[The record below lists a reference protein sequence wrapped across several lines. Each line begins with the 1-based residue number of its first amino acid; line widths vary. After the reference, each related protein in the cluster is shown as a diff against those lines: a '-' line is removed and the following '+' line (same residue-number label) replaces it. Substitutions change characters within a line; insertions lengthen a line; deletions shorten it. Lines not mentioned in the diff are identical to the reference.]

1 MHDRIPAP
9 GKANRVKITMD
20 DGTAIEGVLS
30 YADDATQEG
39 SAYIKANVLPDD
51 VCAKLNIDPETSE
64 PKDAFLAAA
73 QRIIYENAY
82 SEQAPLLGMEEDRPT
97 ATAEFNVGAIG
108 EYVLALG
115 GYLSGSDTSSYT
127 GVAYNVNTLTQTA
140 VTADRVGP
148 CGNSAPVGDYIIFA
162 GGGRYNSSGGSF
174 AVAIN
179 EMLTTTNAP
188 RLNDSGGRGVGAAC
202 NDSYAIFAGGFYGSQ
217 PRDCFTAY
225 SETLTADYSLY
236 FSAGQ
241 YIGGATAGDGEYAL
255 LAGYYKGGNSD
266 YTRGDVYSYS
276 TTLTQQKITSLPG
289 NRCGS
294 GGASINGYAIFAGGS
309 SRSLSSPT
317 NDVVAYSATLTQSGP
332 ANLSTARVPGK
343 STTNGGGCNTTNYA
357 VISGTEDFAAE
368 MYNSTLAKSQLP
380 ALPTP
385 IAYAAVASSDD
396 KVFFFARDN
405 TTFPVIVGMWDA
417 VNQYRLN
424 LTIPMG
430 WAYDFGGGATTVTEE
445 TQISLA
451 SPNPFNGVVYPSMI
465 TRTGAITG
473 NL

>member
-1 MHDRIPAP
+1 MYDRIPAA

-39 SAYIKANVLPDD
+39 SVYIKANVLPDD
-51 VCAKLNIDPETSE
+51 VCAKLHIDPETSE

-115 GYLSGSDTSSYT
+115 GYLSGSNTSIST

-140 VTADRVGP
+140 VTANRVGP

-162 GGGRYNSSGGSF
+162 GGGLYDSSGGAF

-188 RLNDSGGRGVGAAC
+188 KLKNFGGRGVGAAC

-217 PRDCFTAY
+217 PRNCFTAY
-225 SETLTADYSLY
+225 SETLTADHSQS
-236 FSAGQ
+236 FPPGQ

-255 LAGYYKGGNSD
+255 LAGYYSGGNSI
-266 YTRGDVYSYS
+266 YTGGTVCSYS
-276 TTLTQQKITSLPG
+276 TTLTQQEITSLPG

-309 SRSLSSPT
+309 SAGLSSPASYVT
-317 NDVVAYSATLTQSGP
+317 AYNETLARSAL
-332 ANLSTARVPGK
+332 ADLSVARVPGR

-368 MYNSTLAKSQLP
+368 MYNSALTKSQLP

-405 TTFPVIVGMWDA
+405 TFPVIVGMWDA
-417 VNQYRLN
+417 LNQYRLN
-424 LTIPMG
+424 LTIPVG

-445 TQISLA
+445 TQISFSSTTPL
-451 SPNPFNGVVYPSMI
+451 NGMVYPTII
-465 TRTGAITG
+465 TKTGAISG